1 MASMDFG
8 DAFDTL
14 ADDDFWIDVA
24 MMFVGFFG
32 STLAA
37 MAFESVGPDL
47 PNELYGIGVA
57 AGNEVLTDYRMVS
70 VGAGLYSA
78 DVAATRV
85 GLKDE
90 VSSMVQGGN

>member
-1 MASMDFG
+1 MANMDFG

-37 MAFESVGPDL
+37 VAFESVGPDL
-47 PNELYGIGVA
+47 PNELYGLGVA
-57 AGNEVLTDYRMVS
+57 AGNEIATDYRMVS
-70 VGAGLYSA
+70 VGAGLYTA
-78 DVAATRV
+78 DVAAARF
-85 GLKDE
+85 GLKDS
-90 VSSMVQGGN
+90 VSTMVQGGA